1 MKNKIII
8 PPYLI
13 SHFRSNHAGE
23 TGAVYIYKAIKMF
36 NNDKKIQSFA
46 NDHFLTESKHLEI
59 IEKILEPQKR
69 SKLILMWKIAGFFT
83 GLIPS
88 LLGKNFIYSTIYYVE
103 SFVEKHYEEQIEIL
117 KKKKHNK
124 DLKKILIDLMGDEVS
139 HKNESL
145 ENISNL
151 RFYHKFWGKLI
162 SGGSDLAVRISKKI

>member
-8 PPYLI
+8 PSYLI
-13 SHFRSNHAGE
+13 PHFRSNHAGE
-23 TGAVYIYKAIKMF
+23 TGAVYIYKAIKTF

-46 NDHFLTESKHLEI
+46 SDHFLTESKHLEI

-162 SGGSDLAVRISKKI
+162 SSGSDLAVRISKKI